1 MVDTAAE
8 SDPKDG
14 SVMAIAAQTS
24 VPSRASCSS
33 VATPAMAALPSPCR
47 GTDSSRAMS
56 PQAIS
61 RALSNA
67 DMLAP
72 LMFPFGPSS
81 ASRNASVP
89 AKEMVFAAVMPSKRV
104 ARVSSSTG

>member
-8 SDPKDG
+8 SEPKDG

-24 VPSRASCSS
+24 LPSRASCSS
-33 VATPAMAALPSPCR
+33 VATPAIAALPRPCR
-47 GTDSSRAMS
+47 GIDSSSPTS
-56 PQAIS
+56 PQETS

-67 DMLAP
+67 DMLPP

-89 AKEMVFAAVMPSKRV
+89 ANEMVLAAEMPSKRL
-104 ARVSSSTG
+104 AMVSSSTG